1 MRVVFGLFLF
11 IYISIFSGCTLPEE
25 VNINININE
34 SNSSDA
40 SANIEGIID
49 EVASNFYLGSEESAL
64 NTISASS
71 YSLEAVDDELFN
83 SLSFEDKIYVAKK
96 LYSTIF
102 KGEDISTLKKD
113 VESGRFISDFRKK
126 LEAEVSQP
134 DLEKIYEPSDKM
146 YRDDTGAGDAITA
159 KKGEADQAIVS
170 RLLYTKLSKTYYS
183 DWIAYQLNHT
193 ILLSPGWEVDTML
206 YYPRFIL
213 SNFDRLRDSIRQNR
227 PVQDI
232 VYEHMISV
240 ENWARFRSP
249 EDNGREMLE
258 IWLYD
263 FDDSKVPLAAKVLK
277 NWRFYTF
284 YERPYQKYVFED
296 GMNDYENNETV
307 HLLGR
312 DIRTGREFF
321 KAVVEHENFI
331 YTVVYRIVGH
341 FFPTFDAAKKE
352 SITELIL
359 AQKPKTFKDIFDTI
373 LFSKAYLFESDRV
386 KSVEETMYGLMDT
399 LNFHMGA
406 STLSKITGSLGP
418 MNQKMMTYKLGR
430 EYAVPVDT
438 ISMNNY
444 AKSVREIVLINR
456 DESETYPTDDGVTFG
471 RVSQRYDDTN
481 LSTFIDDIFL
491 DLIGRKASNLEHE
504 KLEGHFKSV
513 RLGYLNTTLDDL
525 SQPTCKSIMTM
536 VVFDYISRLSE
547 LYQYR
552 KVTEQ
557 E

>member
-1 MRVVFGLFLF
+1 MMKAFGLFVF
-11 IYISIFSGCTLPEE
+11 IYISIFSGCSIPEE
-25 VNINININE
+25 VNININVNE
-34 SNSSDA
+34 NNSSET
-40 SANIEGIID
+40 SANIDGIID
-49 EVASNFYLGSEESAL
+49 EVVSNFYLDNEGSVL
-64 NTISASS
+64 NTVSVSS
-71 YSLEAVDDELFN
+71 YSLEVVNDELFN
-83 SLSFEDKIYVAKK
+83 SLSFEDKIYIAKK
-96 LYSTIF
+96 LYSTLF
-102 KGEDISTLKKD
+102 KGEDISTLWYE
-113 VESGRFISDFRKK
+113 VESGTFISNFRKK
-126 LEAEVSQP
+126 LETEVLQP
-134 DLEKIYEPSDKM
+134 DLDEIYEPSDKM

-159 KKGEADQAIVS
+159 KKEEADKAITS
-170 RLLYTKLSKTYYS
+170 RLLYTKLSQTYYS
-183 DWIAYQLNHT
+183 DWMAYKLNHT

-213 SNFDRLRDSIRQNR
+213 SNFDRLRDGIRQNR
-227 PVQDI
+227 PIEDI

-277 NWRFYTF
+277 NWRFYTY
-284 YERPYQKYVFED
+284 YERPYQKYVFEN
-296 GMNDYENNETV
+296 GMNDDENNETV

-321 KAVVEHENFI
+321 RAVVENENFI
-331 YTVVYRIVGH
+331 YTVAHRIVGH

-352 SITELIL
+352 SIAELIL
-359 AQKPKTFKDIFDTI
+359 AQKPKTFKDIFDAI
-373 LFSKAYLFESDRV
+373 LFSKAYLFESDKVR
-386 KSVEETMYGLMDT
+386 SIEETMYALMDT
-399 LNFHMGA
+399 LDFHIGA
-406 STLSKITGSLGP
+406 YTLNKITGSLGP

-430 EYAVPVDT
+430 EDAVPVDT

-444 AKSVREIVLINR
+444 AKSVREIVLINK
-456 DESETYPTDDGVTFG
+456 DESETYPNDDGVTFET
-471 RVSQRYDDTN
+471 VSQRYDDTN
-481 LSTFIDDIFL
+481 LSAFIDDIFL

-504 KLEGHFKSV
+504 KLEGHFERV

-525 SQPTCKSIMTM
+525 SQPTCKKIMTM
-536 VVFDYISRLSE
+536 VMFDYISRLSE

>member
-1 MRVVFGLFLF
+1 MSTIKYRKLFFVITLILLPAFFF
-11 IYISIFSGCTLPEE
+11 IGCGTGSSSEKKASGSAPI
-25 VNINININE
+25 V
-34 SNSSDA
+34 SSPDTPA
-40 SANIEGIID
+40 SA
-49 EVASNFYLGSEESAL
+49 
-64 NTISASS
+64 
-71 YSLEAVDDELFN
+71 SLEQLDDDAFN
-83 SLSFEDKIYVAKK
+83 ALKYEDKIYVAKK

-113 VESGRFISDFRKK
+113 VESGTFISDFRKK
-126 LEAEVSQP
+126 LETEVSQP
-134 DLEKIYEPSDKM
+134 DLNKIYEPSDKM

-159 KKGEADQAIVS
+159 KKGEADRAIVS

-213 SNFDRLRDSIRQNR
+213 SNFDRLREGIRKNR
-227 PVQDI
+227 QIKDI
-232 VYEHMISV
+232 VYDHIISV

-263 FDDSKVPLAAKVLK
+263 FKDSDVPLAAKVLK
-277 NWRFYTF
+277 NWRFYTY

-296 GMNDYENNETV
+296 GMNDDENNETV

-331 YTVVYRIVGH
+331 YTVVHRIVGR

-386 KSVEETMYGLMDT
+386 KSIEETMYGLMDT
-399 LNFHMGA
+399 LDFHIGA
-406 STLSKITGSLGP
+406 YTLNKITGSLGP

-430 EYAVPVDT
+430 EDAVPVDT

-456 DESETYPTDDGVTFG
+456 DESETYPNDDGVTFET
-471 RVSQRYDDTN
+471 VSQRYDDTN
-481 LSTFIDDIFL
+481 LSTFINDIFL
-491 DLIGRKASNLEHE
+491 DLIGRKANSLEHE
-504 KLEGHFKSV
+504 KFEGHFKSV

-525 SQPTCKSIMTM
+525 SQPTCKSITTM
-536 VVFDYISRLSE
+536 ILFDYISRLSE